1 MWDFIISVVLPAIG
15 TAAVGV
21 MAWVVTN
28 FVADP
33 LLQFHRQRRA
43 IHESLFFTANVGQGT
58 NEADFNSAVDELRR
72 HAARLDAL
80 RQTAPRLVQ
89 ACFGRRGYD
98 LELASR
104 AIVGLSN
111 NLRNRDEMKI
121 ERNDIEKALRF
132 RRTYTDDQIKRITDR
147 SS

>member
-1 MWDFIISVVLPAIG
+1 MWDFIISVVL

-43 IHESLFFTANVGQGT
+43 IHESLFFTANIGQGT
-58 NEADFNSAVDELRR
+58 NEADFSSAVDELRR

-80 RQTAPRLVQ
+80 WQTAPRPVQ
-89 ACFGRRGYD
+89 TYLRRRGYD

-104 AIVGLSN
+104 AITGLSN
-111 NLRNRDEMKI
+111 NLRNRDERKI
-121 ERNDIEKALRF
+121 ERNDIEKALLF
-132 RRTYTDDQIKRITDR
+132 RRTQTDDQIRRIMDR